1 MFNYNQ
7 TYFDEFDRFLEVMKD
22 TEYTAE
28 SLRIIF
34 DQEEPQNLWNL
45 SYIKNNWKQFDSMEE
60 FILFCAE
67 AYYLYYYDEQSFM
80 YYDSFNDNVPRFFIF
95 RNSGKVLT
103 VLDQY

>member
-1 MFNYNQ
+1 
-7 TYFDEFDRFLEVMKD
+7 
-22 TEYTAE
+22 
-28 SLRIIF
+28 
-34 DQEEPQNLWNL
+34 
-45 SYIKNNWKQFDSMEE
+45 MEE